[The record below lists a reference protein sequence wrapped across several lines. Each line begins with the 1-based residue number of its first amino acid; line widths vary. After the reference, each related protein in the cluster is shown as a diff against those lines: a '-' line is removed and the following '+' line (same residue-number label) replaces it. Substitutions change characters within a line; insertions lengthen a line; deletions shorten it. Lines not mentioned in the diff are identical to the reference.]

1 MSAMRATLV
10 REVRRTL
17 MGARAWRIGA
27 AIALLSGVP
36 LLASAG
42 SVAAQADLG
51 PSISIATWCV
61 LMATAL
67 IGAASVASE
76 RRHGTWDLIL
86 AAPGWPSSVLWAK
99 GIAMFVVASILS
111 LGLALQALVEA
122 MSGSVDLAAAVSGSI
137 SLVLVGATG
146 GAVGLLAGTV
156 ARSGLAATA
165 LAMLLVGLWTL
176 AARSLQVIG
185 DPWIAAAG
193 FAMDP
198 IRRAQSAIDGSVDLG
213 STLALASAWAGCVW
227 IAARWI
233 DAHRTPERG
242 VAWRQRGFAM
252 MLGIVTVVICAVAL
266 RGPGVQPPRVDLH
279 GMFRQPAAA
288 VLTDAL
294 RAAKAPVR
302 FTLMHPGG
310 LGESALAAARQAVR
324 RAAAVDPAANW
335 EEIDVLDPQQ
345 SGSAA
350 RALEAIAAAEREPSE
365 AWRRA
370 FQNGMSA
377 LERVC
382 ASSELAG
389 ACQLAAA
396 RRVAGDLAANN
407 LGALAAALQ
416 RAGAEGASWVQ
427 AFQAAAAASLE
438 RPIGDMEGAGRA
450 LAGELGVWA
459 KLLRQGADAVG
470 GPGSTR
476 ELRDAAR
483 RLGALA
489 DACRTSQDQIDRLP
503 PLRLTEVAAALRAPP
518 VVVVT
523 TASGC
528 AAVPAWRLVEGSL
541 AADEALAATLAAAQ
555 GAPRAAAVF
564 VHAEQRSPLD
574 ATSAGGDFALVAD
587 ALRGARM
594 RVEAWNP
601 AQAPRPS
608 VREARTRVWIIVPP
622 LERRSLEPDAAE
634 KALLEAM
641 QRLLREGEPV
651 FLLAAPSVA
660 AAMGMQDPWADL
672 LRAQGL
678 QVRTG
683 AMVVELAA
691 RSENDRQLRTVSE
704 RVERGEHPASNALR
718 GRVSWPRP
726 MPLEVRSAGAW
737 QAATVAC
744 IEPGSATW
752 IEEDPRVVSN
762 GTDRVPNGK
771 ALAADQRVPIL
782 ALAQGEDRRV
792 ALAGGVAWALSSTA
806 GVADA
811 RGALLHPGNRD
822 LFVAVVRWLAGD
834 ASADGA
840 VQEVGAGL
848 ARRAHAV
855 TWLPALLMLAAPW
868 GLHSLRRRA

>member
-1 MSAMRATLV
+1 MSVMRATRV
-10 REVRRTL
+10 REVRRAL
-17 MGARAWRIGA
+17 RGVRGWSIGA
-27 AIALLSGVP
+27 AIALLSGAP
-36 LLASAG
+36 LVVSTG

-51 PSISIATWCV
+51 PSISIAAWCV
-61 LMATAL
+61 LVACAL

-86 AAPGWPSSVLWAK
+86 AAPERPAGVLWAK
-99 GIAMFVVASILS
+99 GLAMIVIATVLS
-111 LGLALQALVEA
+111 LGLPLQALAEA
-122 MSGSVDLAAAVSGSI
+122 MAGSVDAAAALSGTI
-137 SLVLVGATG
+137 GLILVGAAG
-146 GAVGLLAGTV
+146 GALGLLAGVIT
-156 ARSGLAATA
+156 RSGLAATA
-165 LAMLLVGLWTL
+165 VAMLLVGLWTL
-176 AARSLQVIG
+176 TARSLQVMG

-198 IRRAQSAIDGSVDLG
+198 IRRAQAAIDGSVDLG
-213 STLALASAWAGCVW
+213 GGLALACAWAGFVW
-227 IAARWI
+227 IAARWA
-233 DAHRTPERG
+233 DAARQPERA
-242 VAWRQRGFAM
+242 VAWRQRCLALV
-252 MLGIVTVVICAVAL
+252 LGVASVVVCAVSL
-266 RGPGVQPPRVDLH
+266 RGPGAQPSRLDLH
-279 GMFRQPAAA
+279 GVFRQPAGEALAA
-288 VLTDAL
+288 AMRSATG
-294 RAAKAPVR
+294 PVR

-310 LGESALAAARQAVR
+310 LGESALSAARQAVR
-324 RAAAVDPAANW
+324 RAAAVDPATTW

-350 RALEAIAAAEREPSE
+350 RALEAIAASEREPSE

-370 FQNGMSA
+370 FQEGVAA

-382 ASSELAG
+382 ASAELAG
-389 ACQLAAA
+389 PCQQAAA

-407 LGALAAALQ
+407 LGALAAALR
-416 RAGAEGASWVQ
+416 RAGAEGASWIQ
-427 AFQAAAAASLE
+427 AFQTAAAASPE
-438 RPIGDMEGAGRA
+438 RPIGDVEGAGRA

-483 RLGALA
+483 RMGALS
-489 DACRTSQDQIDRLP
+489 DACRTAQDQIDRLP

-523 TASGC
+523 TAHGC
-528 AAVPAWRLVEGSL
+528 AAVPAWRLVEG
-541 AADEALAATLAAAQ
+541 AREADEALAATLAAAQ

-564 VHAEQRSPLD
+564 VHAGQRSPLD
-574 ATSAGGDFALVAD
+574 ATAGGGDFALVAD

-608 VREARTRVWIIVPP
+608 ARDARARVWIVVPP
-622 LERRSLEPDAAE
+622 IERRSVEPDAAE
-634 KALLEAM
+634 KALLEAS
-641 QRLLREGEPV
+641 QRLLRDGEPV
-651 FLLAAPSVA
+651 FVLAAPSVA
-660 AAMGMQDPWADL
+660 AAMGLQDPWADL
-672 LRAQGL
+672 LRTQGL
-678 QVRTG
+678 QARTG

-691 RSENDRQLRTVSE
+691 RSESDRQLRTTMD
-704 RVERGEHPASNALR
+704 RVARGEHPVSRALR

-752 IEEDPRVVSN
+752 IEEDPRVISN
-762 GTDRVPNGK
+762 GTDRVPDGRG
-771 ALAADQRVPIL
+771 LDAAQCVPVL
-782 ALAQGEDRRV
+782 ALSMDEDRRV
-792 ALAGGVAWALSSTA
+792 ALAGGVAWALSSSA

-811 RGALLHPGNRD
+811 RGALSHPGNRD

-834 ASADGA
+834 ASSAAG
-840 VQEVGAGL
+840 VQESGAGL
-848 ARRAHAV
+848 ARRALLVA
-855 TWLPALLMLAAPW
+855 WLPALVMLLAPW
-868 GLHSLRRRA
+868 GLSALGRRA